1 MRERLIAAL
10 VGMTIAMIALYGVPR
25 AYLLA
30 DLVNDQEHRKIERSA
45 ELLAVVVDERTSA
58 QAPVTSDFLAKMLN
72 KAESIEYRGADGTVV
87 RAGSPNTGDHD
98 IVQTRTLSDGSTVT
112 LSRDGKLIDQRI
124 SDALLPLILIGLG
137 LVVLAVIVGYLLAR
151 RLARP
156 FGELAQ
162 AADELGEG
170 RFEVDLPRYSIPE
183 ADAIGLALSRASDQL
198 DELVQREREFAANAS
213 HQLRTPI
220 TALRLT
226 LEDLT
231 MWPETPP
238 SVAEELTANLG
249 ELDRL
254 SAAITELLELARG
267 KRLGEAIDF
276 DLGRLSADAV
286 DRWLDHAAERG
297 HSLVHA
303 ATGTFVA
310 HAVPGPVS
318 QILDVLIEN
327 ACNHGVGVITVE
339 LRNLDHYLSVTVADD
354 GPRTISNEVFER
366 GTSSADSDGHGLG
379 LTIASQLATSLG
391 GHLSLAETE
400 STTFVLLL
408 PQSGRS
414 AP

>member
-10 VGMTIAMIALYGVPR
+10 VGMTIAMIALYGIPR

-30 DLVNDQEHRKIERSA
+30 DLVNDQEHRKIERSV
-45 ELLAVVVDERTSA
+45 ELLAVVVGERTSA
-58 QAPVTSDFLAKMLN
+58 EAPVTPEFLGSMLN
-72 KAESIEYRGADGTVV
+72 KAESIEYRAADGEVV
-87 RAGSPNTGDHD
+87 RAGNPNNDEHD
-98 IVQTRTLSDGSTVT
+98 IVQTRELPDGGTITLA
-112 LSRDGKLIDQRI
+112 RDGELIDQRI

-137 LVVLAVIVGYLLAR
+137 LIVLAAIVGYLLAR
-151 RLARP
+151 RLSRP
-156 FGELAQ
+156 FGELAK
-162 AADELGEG
+162 AADDLGDG

-183 ADAIGLALSRASDQL
+183 ADAIGIALSRASDQL

-238 SVAEELTANLG
+238 TVAAELSANLG

-254 SAAITELLELARG
+254 SAAITELLELSRG
-267 KRLGEAIDF
+267 KRLGAAIDF
-276 DLGRLSADAV
+276 NLGQLVTDSAE
-286 DRWLDHAAERG
+286 RWRSHAEERG
-297 HSLVHA
+297 HHLVHA
-303 ATGTFVA
+303 ADGTFVA

-327 ACNHGVGVITVE
+327 ACAHGVGTIAVE
-339 LRNLDHYLSVTVADD
+339 VRDLDHYLSVTVADE
-354 GPRTISNEVFER
+354 GTRSISNEVFER
-366 GTSSADSDGHGLG
+366 GTSAADSEGHGLG

-391 GHLSLAETE
+391 GHLSLAETTT
-400 STTFVLLL
+400 TTFVLLL
-408 PQSGRS
+408 PKR
-414 AP
+414 